1 MTMENPP
8 LLSASALQLIQSK
21 RGEKSQL
28 VFGGLLIFFQNRGR
42 FPRSEDPL
50 LADFIQDVAKV
61 LTAKLI
67 NPQDIVLKCLDDAS
81 RTVQQFKQDIRSFLN
96 FKRATVND
104 QAPFIEHCKIV
115 IFPKAP
121 TDEQAL
127 EQSYTYLKNQKID
140 PWDENQL
147 NGLLTKAHSQFEGE
161 LFEKVD
167 QALSSQTKEIFDQ
180 LVKDDPESEG
190 EPSSPTEKPTDF
202 SVPTITLRQFK
213 DNQAYLKIESI
224 LHGVEKYKALKAIT
238 LPKTIES
245 FGSRKLFV
253 KYYERVLVESPSHIR
268 NHEPPIRYAYLAFF
282 CVIRQQLMA
291 DTLTDLLLKL
301 LRRILTKA
309 ESSVDRALRLDNK
322 RVKGKFGTL
331 LLLAKQSVDNPEG
344 IIKDVIYPEVSQE
357 RLAEIVTDLG
367 SDGYWYKNQVKAKA
381 LSLYS
386 HNNRR
391 IVWVL
396 INALHFDTGSTL
408 SRLLKGFDFLRE
420 IYTEG
425 DDEKVCLLKERLY
438 DPIVFKN
445 LVPEGWHSL
454 IKIKTKHPTKFKL
467 NWIALEFALFE
478 RLETE
483 LPLKNIWIDK
493 AYRYR
498 NSKEDMPSDFDDNED
513 YYFGLFGLP
522 KDVEVFISDLKT
534 RLDNALYA
542 LNDSIL
548 TNSKVIIKDRKKKG
562 SIKITPFDPQKEPQN
577 LELLK
582 QEVAN
587 LWPNLSLIDILKEV
601 DFRVGFT
608 KRFQSV
614 SSREAINPNS
624 LRKRLLLG
632 VFGLGS
638 NIGLKRMSG
647 LGDAQERYDA
657 LRYVKRRF
665 ISCQNVRF
673 AIQDVVNAI
682 KRVRDPKLWGN
693 GTTSVASDSKKIS
706 VWDQNLLVEWHA
718 RYGGR
723 GVMIYWHVDKKG
735 LCIHS
740 KIKTCS
746 SSEVG
751 SMLQGI
757 LQHDTDMDI
766 IEISV
771 DTHGLSVIGFAF
783 SELFNFDLLPRIKNM
798 NKQKLYCSSRS
809 KKADYENLTDA
820 LASDSIFWNKIR
832 QHYRETVRCA
842 AALKMRTVEPDVL
855 MKCLSADNKT
865 NPAYQALMEIGK
877 VSKTI
882 FLCRYLSSETLRID
896 INDSLNVV
904 ERVNG
909 IMEFM
914 FYGRLGEISTN
925 DTNNQELGLLCL
937 HLLQVCMVY
946 INTIL
951 IQTALSDPKWILILG
966 IEDRRALSPLFH
978 AHINPYGFLVLDMT
992 TRIYIEN
999 HIYKERFS

>member
-1 MTMENPP
+1 M
-8 LLSASALQLIQSK
+8 
-21 RGEKSQL
+21 
-28 VFGGLLIFFQNRGR
+28 FFQKMGR
-42 FPRSEDPL
+42 FPRAEESL
-50 LADFIQDVAKV
+50 LADLIQEVSKV
-61 LTAKLI
+61 LTTKETTFPGI
-67 NPQDIVLKCLDDAS
+67 ILKCLNDTS
-81 RTVQQFKQDIRSFLN
+81 RTVKRFKEDIRSFLN

-127 EQSYTYLKNQKID
+127 EQSYAYLKNQKID

-147 NGLLTKAHSQFEGE
+147 NGFLTKAHYQFEGE
-161 LFEKVD
+161 LFEKVA

-190 EPSSPTEKPTDF
+190 EPASPTEKPTNL
-202 SVPTITLRQFK
+202 SLPTITLRQFK

-224 LHGVEKYKALKAIT
+224 LHEVEKYKALKAIT

-282 CVIRQQLMA
+282 CVIRQQLMT
-291 DTLTDLLLKL
+291 DTLTELLLKL
-301 LRRILTKA
+301 LKKILTKA
-309 ESSVDRALRLDNK
+309 ESSVDRALKLDNK
-322 RVKGKFGTL
+322 RVQGKFGTL
-331 LLLAKQSVDNPEG
+331 LLLANQSVNNPDG
-344 IIKDVIYPEVSQE
+344 IIKDVIYPEVSKE
-357 RLAEIVTDLG
+357 RLVQIVSDLG
-367 SDGYWYKNQVKAKA
+367 SDNYWYKNQVKAKA

-391 IVWVL
+391 IVWTL
-396 INALHFDTGSTL
+396 IKALCFDTGSKL
-408 SRLLKGFDFLRE
+408 SRLLKGFDFLNK
-420 IYTEG
+420 INTTV
-425 DDEKVCLLKERLY
+425 DDDRRNLLKERLY
-438 DPIVFKN
+438 DPIVFKK
-445 LVPEGWHSL
+445 LAPESWHSL
-454 IKIKTKHPTKFKL
+454 IKLKTNHPTKFKL

-483 LPLKNIWIDK
+483 LSIKTIWINK

-498 NSKEDMPSDFDDNED
+498 DPKEDMPPDFDENED
-513 YYFGLFGLP
+513 YYFDLFGLP
-522 KDVEVFISDLKT
+522 KDVEVFISGLKS
-534 RLDNALYA
+534 RLDTALHE

-548 TNSKVIIKDRKKKG
+548 TNPKVIIKDRKKKG
-562 SIKITPFDPQKEPQN
+562 AIKITPFDPQKEPQK
-577 LELLK
+577 LEFLK

-587 LWPNLSLIDILKEV
+587 LWPNLSLIDILKEA

-608 KRFQSV
+608 KRFQSI
-614 SSREAINPNS
+614 SSRESINPDS

-647 LGDAQERYDA
+647 LGKAQERYDA

-665 ISCQNVRF
+665 ITCQNVRF
-673 AIQDVVNAI
+673 AIQDMVNAI
-682 KRVRDPKLWGN
+682 KRVRDPKLWGQA
-693 GTTSVASDSKKIS
+693 TTSVASDSKKVS

-746 SSEVG
+746 SSEVA

-771 DTHGLSVIGFAF
+771 DTHGQSVIGFAF
-783 SELFNFDLLPRIKNM
+783 SELFNFDLLPRIKNI
-798 NKQKLYCSSRS
+798 NKQKLYCSSKS

-820 LASDSIFWNKIR
+820 LAPDNILWNKVR
-832 QHYRETVRCA
+832 ENYREMVRCA

-909 IMEFM
+909 IMDFM
-914 FYGRLGEISTN
+914 FYGRLGEISSN
-925 DTNNQELGLLCL
+925 DPNNQELGLLCL